1 MISGSNYSMFSVE
14 SAFFVE
20 LFPSHTRFSGIA
32 VSRELLAVIDGGLAP
47 IIPIALV
54 VWSGGSYVPV
64 AWYMIAMA
72 VITIVALVCLPETKD
87 REIGAD

>member
-1 MISGSNYSMFSVE
+1 
-14 SAFFVE
+14 
-20 LFPSHTRFSGIA
+20 
-32 VSRELLAVIDGGLAP
+32 LAVFAGGLAP
-47 IIPIALV
+47 IIPSALV

-72 VITIVALVCLPETKD
+72 MITIVALVCLPETKD